1 MIDQILKPSVIIPLT
16 EAMLKKNRFKSACKN
31 RRTISS
37 KELGESNSH
46 YTLGTVEEW
55 ELGARQNDE
64 PYSYS
69 DALRGEEEKE
79 CKFAVESELNSLKE
93 IAFQS
98 NGFLKESWMLRL
110 KLGGT
115 RRYLCAKIHVKRRS
129 GLL

>member
-1 MIDQILKPSVIIPLT
+1 
-16 EAMLKKNRFKSACKN
+16 MLKKNRFKSACKN

-55 ELGARQNDE
+55 ELGASQNDE

-69 DALRGEEEKE
+69 DALRGEEKE

-115 RRYLCAKIHVKRRS
+115 RRYLCAKASCKEKEWTSLRPSHQLPS
-129 GLL
+129 LLI